1 MFLEDRY
8 LFDHPDKGK
17 KTGKMEDEKGK
28 KETCQDPEGFFSR
41 SRHDP
46 DREVSLAP
54 HGHQISILELV
65 MTTCAIHGPR

>member
-1 MFLEDRY
+1 MR
-8 LFDHPDKGK
+8 KGK
-17 KTGKMEDEKGK
+17 K
-28 KETCQDPEGFFSR
+28 
-41 SRHDP
+41 RHVKIPKDSSAGHGMIR